1 MTIQEM
7 RELLMLKALAKFKT
21 IKEAATALG
30 IAERTLSAFKTEMS
44 NKELNQ
50 KDNEKR
56 Y

>member
-21 IKEAATALG
+21 TKEAAKVLG
-30 IAERTLSAFKTEMS
+30 ITERTLSAFKAEMS

-50 KDNEKR
+50 KDNEKQC
-56 Y
+56 